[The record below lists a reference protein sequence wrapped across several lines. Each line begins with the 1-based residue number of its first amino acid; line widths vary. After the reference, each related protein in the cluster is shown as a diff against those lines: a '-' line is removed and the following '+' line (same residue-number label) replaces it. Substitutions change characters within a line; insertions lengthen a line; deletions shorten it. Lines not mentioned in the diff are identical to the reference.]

1 MRSGQLNPS
10 HVPRALSSIWRL
22 LSISTPINRMAGTFN
37 GLKSHR
43 GDLRCCYNDLTL
55 QFNIQHFC
63 NSLIWFKLKFLNTAV
78 DSTALEII
86 HSSSQCIHD
95 QTLKIDGK
103 GGKLQPVETHR
114 SRHLLTTEMCW
125 CVPLRSLGQN
135 ASESYG
141 QGVGR
146 VCAANTGFRAPRT
159 FLISC
164 HAAPPFPEDPIT
176 SAEMRIASCLT
187 IKGPATPPL
196 RRLQLPLYG
205 TTTKNCQPQTNSAD
219 VTLIRWTY

>member
-22 LSISTPINRMAGTFN
+22 LSISTPINRTAGTFN

-86 HSSSQCIHD
+86 YSSSQCTRWNIENRR
-95 QTLKIDGK
+95 TRREIAA
-103 GGKLQPVETHR
+103 
-114 SRHLLTTEMCW
+114 SR
-125 CVPLRSLGQN
+125 N
-135 ASESYG
+135 ASIAPSFDDRN
-141 QGVGR
+141 VLM
-146 VCAANTGFRAPRT
+146 CPAAFTRSECEWIIRSGSR
-159 FLISC
+159 
-164 HAAPPFPEDPIT
+164 
-176 SAEMRIASCLT
+176 SCLCC
-187 IKGPATPPL
+187 KHGVPRATHVP
-196 RRLQLPLYG
+196 
-205 TTTKNCQPQTNSAD
+205 D
-219 VTLIRWTY
+219 